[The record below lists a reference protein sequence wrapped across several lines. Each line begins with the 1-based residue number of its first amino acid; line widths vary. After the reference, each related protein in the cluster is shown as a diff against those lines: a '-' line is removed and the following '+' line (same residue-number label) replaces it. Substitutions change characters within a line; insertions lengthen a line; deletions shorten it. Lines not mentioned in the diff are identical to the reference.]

1 MLYNIFHES
10 LERSEIPD
18 ILKLGFICPI
28 LKPEN
33 KREKAASWRPVSLTS
48 HIIKTLERVIR
59 KRIVGYLEMNGLMDP
74 DQHGS
79 RNQRSCL
86 SQLLEHYDEILKM
99 MENGDNVDV
108 IYTDFEKSYEKVDH
122 MKLKEKIKKPMW
134 N

>member
-1 MLYNIFHES
+1 MRDTGHFKTWIHLSHPKARKK
-10 LERSEIPD
+10 ER
-18 ILKLGFICPI
+18 K
-28 LKPEN
+28 
-33 KREKAASWRPVSLTS
+33 KAASGRPVSLTS

-86 SQLLEHYDEILKM
+86 SQLIEHYDKILQM

-108 IYTDFEKSYEKVDH
+108 IYTDFKKAYEKVDH
-122 MKLKEKIKKPMW
+122 MKLKDKINEFLRNRKQLVLLE
-134 N
+134 